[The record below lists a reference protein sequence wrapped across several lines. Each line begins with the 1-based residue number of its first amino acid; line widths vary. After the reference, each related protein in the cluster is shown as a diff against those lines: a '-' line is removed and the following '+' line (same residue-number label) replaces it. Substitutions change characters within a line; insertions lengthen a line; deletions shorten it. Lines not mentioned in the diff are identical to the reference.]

1 MDSGSFSSNSSSL
14 SEFTI
19 KNLKDM
25 REFNL
30 QFIDSSKNQ
39 FDIFSKI
46 YNTYDSSF
54 IFESLTGPRELA
66 ETSIIGFDPSL
77 LIQCNTQNF
86 MIVDNRKRKI
96 IKKIKVT
103 EPLEQLRSIIP
114 KITKSE
120 KSEKI
125 KNYRYIGGAVGYVS
139 YDAIRFWEK
148 LPKPKKKIL
157 NFPLLE
163 FGIFKDGILYDHLE
177 KQAYYFSTED
187 QRQSRIDQINKIIS
201 DKNIDKYKEDKD
213 INNSEQFV
221 KCSIPKRNISKR
233 EFIRMVKKAQRY
245 IYDGDIFQ
253 VVLSKNFK
261 FEIEGNLLNV
271 YSRLRDINPS
281 PYMYLFKINK
291 RCIIGSSP
299 EMLLR
304 VTGDIIETFPI
315 AGTRQVIR
323 DDEVANKKMAEDLL
337 KDEKELAEHTMLV
350 DLARNDVGRVST
362 FGTVRVKSLMRIKK
376 FSHVQHIVSHVIGK
390 LDKKYDVF
398 DALKAVFPAGT
409 VSGAPKIRAMEII
422 NELEPERREPYAG
435 ALGYFSFNGSCDF
448 AITIRSI
455 FVNGKKGYVQSGAGI
470 VMDSI
475 PENEWDE
482 TERKADAMISVL
494 RSIIIKRDTYHTKH
508 RQEAKFSKKDHTAKR
523 LVIPSTNSRHNRSI
537 KLFENDKVIYK
548 I

>member
-1 MDSGSFSSNSSSL
+1 M
-14 SEFTI
+14 
-19 KNLKDM
+19 NLKDM

-30 QFIDSSKNQ
+30 QIIDSSKNQ

-46 YNTYDSSF
+46 YNIYDSSF

-77 LIQCNTQNF
+77 TIQCDTRNF
-86 MIVDNRKRKI
+86 TVIDNKKTKI
-96 IKKIKVT
+96 IKKISVT
-103 EPLEQLRSIIP
+103 DPLEQLRSIIP
-114 KITKSE
+114 KITNFE
-120 KSEKI
+120 KNDK
-125 KNYRYIGGAVGYVS
+125 KKKYRYTGGAVGYVS
-139 YDAIRFWEK
+139 YEAIRYWEK

-163 FGIFKDGILYDHLE
+163 FGIFTDEIIYNNIK
-177 KQAYYFSTED
+177 KQDYYFCIGDDE
-187 QRQSRIDQINKIIS
+187 RSRIEEINKIINNH
-201 DKNIDKYKEDKD
+201 DIEKKYKQDKD
-213 INNSEQFV
+213 IENSEQFV

-233 EFIRMVKKAQRY
+233 EFVRMVKKAQRY

-261 FEIEGNLLNV
+261 FDIEGNLLNV

-304 VTGDIIETFPI
+304 VTGDVIETFPI
-315 AGTRQVIR
+315 AGTRPVIK
-323 DDEVANKKMAEDLL
+323 DDDSANKKMAEDLL

-350 DLARNDVGRVST
+350 DLARNDVGRVSS
-362 FGTVRVKSLMRIKK
+362 FGTVKVKSLMQIKK
-376 FSHVQHIVSHVIGK
+376 FSHVQHIVSHVTGT
-390 LDKKYDVF
+390 LDNKYDVF

-494 RSIIIKRDTYHTKH
+494 KSINYQKRYIPHKTH
-508 RQEAKFSKKDHTAKR
+508 RRD
-523 LVIPSTNSRHNRSI
+523 
-537 KLFENDKVIYK
+537 
-548 I
+548 

>member
-1 MDSGSFSSNSSSL
+1 MDRRSFSSYSSQLSSQFAAYPPLYSSSSSL
-14 SEFTI
+14 SI
-19 KNLKDM
+19 KNLKKLKD
-25 REFNL
+25 FHL
-30 QFIDSSKNQ
+30 QSIDSTKNQ

-46 YNTYDSSF
+46 YNIYDSVF

-66 ETSIIGFDPSL
+66 ETSIIGFDPSF

-114 KITKSE
+114 KITKSQ

-163 FGIFKDGILYDHLE
+163 FGIFPDGILYDHLE
-177 KQAYYFSTED
+177 KQAYYFSTGD

-201 DKNIDKYKEDKD
+201 DRKNIDKYKEDKD
-213 INNSEQFV
+213 IKNSEQFV

-315 AGTRQVIR
+315 AGTRPVIR
-323 DDEVANKKMAEDLL
+323 DDEVANKKLAEDLL

-362 FGTVRVKSLMRIKK
+362 FGTVKVKSLMRIKK

-390 LDKKYDVF
+390 LDKKYDAF

-494 RSIIIKRDTYHTKH
+494 RSINYQKRYIQHKTHRKDEIK
-508 RQEAKFSKKDHTAKR
+508 QEGSSSKK
-523 LVIPSTNSRHNRSI
+523 SGYG
-537 KLFENDKVIYK
+537 ENQFGA
-548 I
+548 